1 MFIGSFLIQYFLMSY
16 IMTNSISDIRSSRG
30 KIYMSLIMASLMS
43 LLEILMHD
51 IYNFSFNFSYYIIF
65 IIILIVL
72 VLLYKKQYFINDKNY
87 IEEMIE
93 HHSMAIL
100 TSNGIINKTNDE
112 KIKKFAN
119 KIISIQEK
127 EINEMKDIINDKDII
142 NNKKENPNIEIN
154 KENNEVIFKNI
165 KNTTNTANVE
175 DIQKKIL

>member
-1 MFIGSFLIQYFLMSY
+1 
-16 IMTNSISDIRSSRG
+16 
-30 KIYMSLIMASLMS
+30 
-43 LLEILMHD
+43 MHD

-65 IIILIVL
+65 IIILSVL
-72 VLLYKKQYFINDKNY
+72 ILLYKKQYFIDDKNY

-119 KIISIQEK
+119 KIISVQEK
-127 EINEMKDIINDKDII
+127 EINEMKDIIND
-142 NNKKENPNIEIN
+142 KKENPNIEIN
-154 KENNEVIFKNI
+154 KENNEVIFKN
-165 KNTTNTANVE
+165 KTNTSNTANVE